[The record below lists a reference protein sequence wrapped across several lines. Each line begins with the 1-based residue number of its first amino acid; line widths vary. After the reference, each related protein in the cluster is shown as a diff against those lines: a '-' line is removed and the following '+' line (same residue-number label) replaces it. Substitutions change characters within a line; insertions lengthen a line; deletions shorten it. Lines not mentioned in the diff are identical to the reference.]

1 LKFEGFLAEV
11 QICTITQRKV
21 CFCRRLQHEIERLK
35 SKNTELER
43 QNLAMDCCSET
54 DTDGDDHLSDCRS
67 NASCSQ
73 EINKSGSAGS
83 KSLAGAEGLNDNLP
97 LISLLRSHKN
107 SPRTKSTQEE
117 MHNISTWPTEAS
129 PKCFSKTASDQQT
142 VLSRKRIR
150 IVLSDDEDE
159 MHDKVDCP
167 RERLN
172 RCPPE
177 DVATSNGCG
186 FNFFFLIRNDELIY
200 DLKFHFY

>member
-1 LKFEGFLAEV
+1 
-11 QICTITQRKV
+11 
-21 CFCRRLQHEIERLK
+21 LQHEIERLK

-43 QNLAMDCCSET
+43 QNLATDCCSET
-54 DTDGDDHLSDCRS
+54 DTEGDDHLSDCRS

-73 EINKSGSAGS
+73 EINKSGSAIS
-83 KSLAGAEGLNDNLP
+83 KSLAGAEGLNDDLP

-117 MHNISTWPTEAS
+117 MHNTSTWPTEAS

-159 MHDKVDCP
+159 MHDKVDYS

-186 FNFFFLIRNDELIY
+186 FKLLFFNQE
-200 DLKFHFY
+200 